1 MYQFDT
7 EIRVRY
13 GETDQMQVLY
23 YGFYAWYY
31 EVGRVE
37 ALRNLGISYKEI
49 EEKGSLLVVSQMHS
63 KFIQSARYDDLL
75 TIRSI
80 VPIIPKL
87 GLITFDTEIYR
98 EDDLIH
104 TGNVRLVC
112 VDREKRTVKSVPSE
126 ITNALKPYFESGQE

>member
-1 MYQFDT
+1 MYIHDT

-37 ALRNLGISYKEI
+37 ALRNLGIIYKNL
-49 EEKGSLLVVSQMHS
+49 EEQGCLLVVSYMES

-75 TIRSI
+75 TVRSI
-80 VPIIPKL
+80 VPALPKL

-98 EDDLIH
+98 EGDLIH
-104 TGNVRLVC
+104 KGHVRLVSI
-112 VDREKRTVKSVPSE
+112 DSETRKKIPVPEE
-126 ITNALKPYFESGQE
+126 ISIALKPYFE